1 MPELFRYLRFRVF
14 FWMNEE
20 PRMHVH
26 VESPDGEGV
35 KVWLEPTVKAGPSK
49 GLKAHEV
56 ARIVKMVEKNKAK
69 CIKAWRFYHG

>member
-1 MPELFRYLRFRVF
+1 MPEIFRYLRFKVF

-26 VESPDGEGV
+26 VESPDGESV
-35 KVWLEPTVKAGPSK
+35 KVWLEPEVKAGPSK
-49 GLKAHEV
+49 RLKPHEV

>member
-1 MPELFRYLRFRVF
+1 MPEVFRFLRFKVF

-26 VESPDGEGV
+26 VESPDGEAV
-35 KVWLEPTVKAGPSK
+35 KVWLEPEVKAGLSK

-56 ARIVKMVEKNKAK
+56 ARIVKAVEKNRVK
-69 CIKAWRFYHG
+69 CVRAWRAYHG